1 MENVFHLNPLNARS
15 SRGDRNPMRDF
26 VSRGKLEARILF
38 ELGTTDRYIMGNKK
52 RKALKNR
59 VNLQWWS
66 YPSDGL
72 QNVGDLLSPV
82 VVDCILKN
90 KGLSLESRC
99 ARTSNLV
106 AIGSVLG
113 NYAQKAVVWGSGA
126 FSSSTNRRLKMS
138 KYDIRAVRGPLTRK
152 TLIDHGHADCPEVYG
167 DPAILLSEFYSPRKT
182 EPRSFAVIEHYCH
195 RVPGDYDRIN
205 PLVENG
211 DWKSFVDRVC
221 SCELVVSSS
230 LHGIILAETYGV
242 PAVWLASPQ
251 SDSYS
256 FKYEDWY
263 LGTGRRPPNPA
274 QSVSEALRMAPPQLP
289 NLNHN
294 RAALMET
301 FPYELW
307 LN

>member
-1 MENVFHLNPLNARS
+1 
-15 SRGDRNPMRDF
+15 MRDF
-26 VSRGKLEARILF
+26 VSIVKLEARILF

-152 TLIDHGHADCPEVYG
+152 TLIFSCLNSTVRPSRFMMVSTML
-167 DPAILLSEFYSPRKT
+167 PIL
-182 EPRSFAVIEHYCH
+182 
-195 RVPGDYDRIN
+195 
-205 PLVENG
+205 
-211 DWKSFVDRVC
+211 
-221 SCELVVSSS
+221 SSS
-230 LHGIILAETYGV
+230 FFLLRRF
-242 PAVWLASPQ
+242 PAASCG
-251 SDSYS
+251 
-256 FKYEDWY
+256 FAWFM
-263 LGTGRRPPNPA
+263 R
-274 QSVSEALRMAPPQLP
+274 SVSTRSTPCFPQYVVVGDVRKV
-289 NLNHN
+289 NI
-294 RAALMET
+294 
-301 FPYELW
+301 
-307 LN
+307 